1 MGDDGRG
8 GSGVGGWRRVRH
20 SGKSRSEASERQV
33 DVEGE
38 GLRPVRIRPNP
49 LSFAAAKTSGRL

>member
-1 MGDDGRG
+1 
-8 GSGVGGWRRVRH
+8 
-20 SGKSRSEASERQV
+20 V